1 MRNQALAMIPTKTL
15 SRTTKV
21 IDLIIAFSSEQNIKF
36 LIYTEETMIVLQSQN
51 SFHASSEEQPQ
62 SLDNLNIDSLMNNK
76 EIMFNKCIRPQNS
89 NFNKR
94 LRYADSASFIDEDQE
109 SVISNY
115 DEEVSFI
122 TSFLCI

>member
-1 MRNQALAMIPTKTL
+1 MRNQARAMIPTKIL
-15 SRTTKV
+15 SRTKV
-21 IDLIIAFSSEQNIKF
+21 IDLIIAFLSEQNIKF

>member
-1 MRNQALAMIPTKTL
+1 MRNQARAMIPTKTL

-21 IDLIIAFSSEQNIKF
+21 IDLIIAFLSEQNIKF

-51 SFHASSEEQPQ
+51 SFHANSEEQPQ

-115 DEEVSFI
+115 DEEVSYI

>member
-1 MRNQALAMIPTKTL
+1 MRNQALAMIPTKKL
-15 SRTTKV
+15 SRTKV
-21 IDLIIAFSSEQNIKF
+21 MNLIIAFLSEQNIKF

>member
-21 IDLIIAFSSEQNIKF
+21 IDLIIAFLSEQNIKF

>member
-1 MRNQALAMIPTKTL
+1 MN
-15 SRTTKV
+15 
-21 IDLIIAFSSEQNIKF
+21 LIIAFLSEQNIKF

>member
-1 MRNQALAMIPTKTL
+1 MRSQALAMIPTKTL

>member
-1 MRNQALAMIPTKTL
+1 MRNQARAMIPTKTL

-21 IDLIIAFSSEQNIKF
+21 IDLIFAFLSEQNIKF

>member
-1 MRNQALAMIPTKTL
+1 MRNQARAMIPTKIL
-15 SRTTKV
+15 SRTKV
-21 IDLIIAFSSEQNIKF
+21 IDLIIAFLSEQNIKF

-122 TSFLCI
+122 RSFLCI

>member
-1 MRNQALAMIPTKTL
+1 MRNQALAMIPTKIL

-21 IDLIIAFSSEQNIKF
+21 IDLIIAFLSEQNIKF

-115 DEEVSFI
+115 DEEVSYI

>member
-1 MRNQALAMIPTKTL
+1 MRNQARAMIPTKTL
-15 SRTTKV
+15 SRTKV
-21 IDLIIAFSSEQNIKF
+21 IDLIIAFLSEQNIKF

>member
-21 IDLIIAFSSEQNIKF
+21 IDLIIAFLSEQNIKF

-122 TSFLCI
+122 RSFLCI